1 MKDGYLVDIPAPGV
15 YRPVD
20 SSAQVPFSKFYKPN
34 ELPPTIELSDDV
46 VQAYGRAMHS
56 LGRLDGFWSEIE
68 NPEAVFGLF
77 VYKEAEQSSQV
88 EGTRVTVSDMY
99 EEGEDSK
106 DVREARNY
114 ASALKKAAAQLS
126 ETGRSRESLS
136 IELVKQLH
144 SELMEK
150 GRSDEEDPLPG
161 EFRPGYA
168 WIDESVGLGNRV
180 RFAPPKPEIA
190 AARMENFEEYMQF
203 EGEYPDLIDIGIL
216 HYQLETIHPFVDG
229 NGRVGRLLIVLLLIA
244 SDILLHPLFYLSS
257 YIRRNRDEYTDRLL
271 AVSEEGEW
279 NEWLLFF
286 LEGIKEQADEAFSR
300 AKLLLHLREQ
310 YRSQY
315 EDARPS
321 IKTLLREIFTEPV
334 FTVNRAAEMI
344 DMSYPAANTAV
355 SILEEDGILRER
367 TQKERY
373 REFQADEVLDALNKD
388 TGEIPSPEEL
398 IGQEEGRLEDI
409 TQ

>member
-1 MKDGYLVDIPAPGV
+1 MKDGYLVDTPAPGV

-20 SSAQVPFSKFYKPN
+20 SSAQVPFSKFYKPD
-34 ELPPTIELSDDV
+34 ELPPAIELSDDV
-46 VQAYGRAMHS
+46 VQAYGRAIHS

-114 ASALKKAAAQLS
+114 AAALKKAATQLS

-136 IELVKQLH
+136 IGLVKQLH

-168 WIDESVGLGNRV
+168 WIDESVGFGKRV

-190 AARMENFEEYMQF
+190 AARMENFEEYMQS

-257 YIRRNRDEYTDRLL
+257 YIRRNRDEYTDRIL

-279 NEWLLFF
+279 NEWYLFF

-310 YRSQY
+310 YRSLY

-321 IKTLLREIFTEPV
+321 VKALLREIFTEPV
-334 FTVNRAAEMI
+334 FTVNRAAELI

-355 SILEEDGILRER
+355 SILEEDGVLRER

-388 TGEIPSPEEL
+388 TDEIPSPEEL
-398 IGQEEGRLEDI
+398 IGQEEDRLEDI